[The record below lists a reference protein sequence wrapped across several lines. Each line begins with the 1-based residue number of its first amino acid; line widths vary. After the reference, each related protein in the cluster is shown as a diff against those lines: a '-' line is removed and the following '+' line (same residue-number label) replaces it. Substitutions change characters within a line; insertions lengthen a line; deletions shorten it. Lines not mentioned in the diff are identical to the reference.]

1 MLKKI
6 GKAFVYLYVTLP
18 LKGIAGN
25 LGYKHLKNDYE
36 FNKQQLC
43 TRQK

>member
-25 LGYKHLKNDYE
+25 LGYKHLKMTMNSI
-36 FNKQQLC
+36 NNSIKV
-43 TRQK
+43 